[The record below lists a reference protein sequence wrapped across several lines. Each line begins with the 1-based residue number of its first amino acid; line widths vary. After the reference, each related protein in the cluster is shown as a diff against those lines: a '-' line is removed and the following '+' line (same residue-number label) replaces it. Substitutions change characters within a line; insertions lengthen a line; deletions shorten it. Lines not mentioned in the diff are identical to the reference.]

1 MSYTDPNRRHEFV
14 LLFDV
19 QDGNPNGDPD
29 GGNMPRTD
37 PETMQGLVTD
47 VSLKRKIRNFVLAYA
62 QDLPEAERTRFN
74 IYVENRGVLNAQHR
88 KAYTELGIQ
97 TAQAS
102 SLEITDE
109 AVALTLKDMD
119 LPEGF
124 TLEEDNNAYTLKYSG
139 ELEAEELKTALET
152 IKEDGSPTAAKFAEA
167 VAKKTKGRKATREE
181 VRKAQDWMCQNFYDV
196 RVFGAVMSTGV
207 NAGQVRGPVQ
217 LTFARSVDPVLPR
230 DLSITRVAITREEDR
245 DKKETEMG
253 RKALIH
259 YGLYVSRGFYSP
271 HLASGTGTSTQD
283 LEVLWNA
290 LVQMWALDRSA
301 SRGMMT
307 PRGLYVFTHD
317 SKLGN
322 APAHQLFER
331 INVKRHAEVT
341 APRAFT
347 DYAVTVND
355 MNLPSG
361 VTLTRLLEG

>member
-1 MSYTDPNRRHEFV
+1 MSHTDPNRRHEFV

-62 QDLPEAERTRFN
+62 HDLPEAERSRFN

-88 KAYTELGIQ
+88 KAYNALGIQ
-97 TAQAS
+97 TAQSAS
-102 SLEITDE
+102 AEVTDE
-109 AVALTLKDMD
+109 TLALTLTEMD
-119 LPEGF
+119 LPDGF
-124 TLEEDNNAYTLKYSG
+124 TLESDNGAHVLTYSG
-139 ELEAEELKTALET
+139 ELDTDELKLALET
-152 IKEDGSPTAAKFAEA
+152 IKEASSPAGKFAEA
-167 VAKKTKGRKATREE
+167 LTKKAKGRKATRDD
-181 VRKAQDWMCQNFYDV
+181 VRRAQDWMCQHFFDV
-196 RVFGAVMSTGV
+196 RMFGAVMSTGV

-230 DLSITRVAITREEDR
+230 DLSITRVAITREEDQE
-245 DKKETEMG
+245 KKETEMG
-253 RKALIH
+253 RKALVH
-259 YGLYVSRGFYSP
+259 YGLYVARGFFSP
-271 HLASGTGTSTQD
+271 HLAAGTTTSTQD
-283 LEVLWNA
+283 LEVLWHA

-331 INVKRHAEVT
+331 IHVQRRADVI
-341 APRAFT
+341 APRSFT
-347 DYAVTVND
+347 DYTVAVSD
-355 MNLPSG
+355 APLPGG